1 MSDEDFLRNAIAS
14 TDDDDQQNDGIS
26 QSEDNNSQQNQ
37 ELQSAQSSI
46 SDGIEAEYGDE
57 NAGAGG
63 YKFEKGSDDSGQEE
77 EDDVL
82 DMEKRGKGGKKGIF
96 DRNESDSE
104 VEGYLDDLE
113 NDEMDLDGLK
123 LPSDAE
129 EDDDD
134 NDDSEDGPGL
144 DDYDDEEDF
153 GEGIRDDFEDSD
165 APATKKDSRNKED
178 DEDQSDN
185 EEEIEDVFARA
196 KENFEMDVVENLRK

>member
-1 MSDEDFLRNAIAS
+1 
-14 TDDDDQQNDGIS
+14 
-26 QSEDNNSQQNQ
+26 
-37 ELQSAQSSI
+37 
-46 SDGIEAEYGDE
+46 
-57 NAGAGG
+57 
-63 YKFEKGSDDSGQEE
+63 
-77 EDDVL
+77 
-82 DMEKRGKGGKKGIF
+82 MEKRGKGGKKGIF